1 MKFTSHLRHPIRT
14 KPLRVKLMAT
24 VLVLLVVAMSLI
36 AIASVTALRRYLMAD
51 LDGNLVGVSKQA
63 ADSFNAGHTKFELP
77 PYYYGAIFKNGQWAQ
92 AEGVANLFTNAQL
105 PELPPADEVAER
117 AGEPFTVGSKG
128 EAKRWRVLV
137 TPLSS
142 GQYELVASSQY
153 EVDHAVQRLVTI
165 NLFGGISVLLFAAT
179 IGAELIRRSMRP
191 LSQIEKTASA
201 IAAGDLSQRVPDPE
215 PDNPAP
221 VTEVGSLARSL
232 NTMLAQIETAFTAQA
247 ASEAAAR
254 EAEQSARHSEERM
267 RRFVADASHELRTPL
282 TTIRGFAELYRQGAV
297 TTPQQTA
304 EVVQRIENE
313 ASRMGLLVE
322 DLLLLARLDRER
334 PLKLTPVEL
343 RVLASEAVEAARVVA
358 PDRQIT
364 LVTAPGSGHL
374 VVRGDDARLRQVI
387 GNLVTNALT
396 HTPAGTPVI
405 VRLASEPDEGDT
417 GMAVLEVHDRGPGL
431 SPEQQERVFERFYRA
446 DRARTRR
453 SDGTVSTGLGLAIVA
468 ALVAAHEGVVEVD
481 SQPGV
486 GATFR
491 VRLPLVEIDDDFGDS
506 EEDIDETIDETPAE
520 TDAEIPAETDADGSQ
535 DAAVQK

>member
-1 MKFTSHLRHPIRT
+1 MKFASQLRHPIRT

-24 VLVLLVVAMSLI
+24 VLALLVAAMTLI
-36 AIASVTALRRYLMAD
+36 AVASVTALRRYLMGD
-51 LDGNLVGVSKQA
+51 LDGGLVTLSQSTADHFNKQGGKQ
-63 ADSFNAGHTKFELP
+63 NLP
-77 PYYYGAIFKNGQWAQ
+77 PIYYGTTSYDGEW
-92 AEGVANLFTNAQL
+92 
-105 PELPPADEVAER
+105 LPPENISQYYSDADLPVLPSVDEVKKELD
-117 AGEPFTVGSKG
+117 EPFTVSSKSSP
-128 EAKRWRVLV
+128 KRWRVVATQLEN
-137 TPLSS
+137 
-142 GQYELVASSQY
+142 GQVQLIAQSQY
-153 EVDHAVQRLVTI
+153 DIDHAVQRLITI

-215 PDNPAP
+215 PDNPRP

-254 EAEQSARHSEERM
+254 ESEQTARHSEERM

-297 TTPQQTA
+297 STPEQTA

-313 ASRMGLLVE
+313 AARMGLLVE

-334 PLKLTPVEL
+334 PLKLGPVEL
-343 RVLASEAVEAARVVA
+343 RVLAAEAVEAARVVA
-358 PDRQIT
+358 PDRQVS
-364 LVTAPGSGHL
+364 LVTAPDSGHL

-387 GNLVTNALT
+387 GNLLSNALT

-405 VRLASEPDEGDT
+405 VRLASDPADGPT
-417 GMAVLEVHDRGPGL
+417 GTAIVEIHDRGPGL
-431 SPEQQERVFERFYRA
+431 TPEQQERVFERFYRA
-446 DRARTRR
+446 DPARTRR
-453 SDGTVSTGLGLAIVA
+453 ADGTVSTGLGLAIVA

-491 VRLPLVEIDDDFGDS
+491 VRLPLVETDDWGGT
-506 EEDIDETIDETPAE
+506 DETDPE
-520 TDAEIPAETDADGSQ
+520 
-535 DAAVQK
+535 

>member
-1 MKFTSHLRHPIRT
+1 MKFAPGLRHPVRT

-24 VLVLLVVAMSLI
+24 VLVLLVAAMSLI
-36 AIASVTALRRYLMAD
+36 AIASVTALRRYLLADIDGGLVQVSKTAAQNFNEHGGKQDLPPVYYGTTSLNGRWLPPENIAAYYSDAELPALPSVDDVQDD
-51 LDGNLVGVSKQA
+51 LD
-63 ADSFNAGHTKFELP
+63 
-77 PYYYGAIFKNGQWAQ
+77 
-92 AEGVANLFTNAQL
+92 
-105 PELPPADEVAER
+105 
-117 AGEPFTVGSKG
+117 EPFTVNSKG
-128 EAKRWRVLV
+128 SSKRWRVLA
-137 TPLSS
+137 TKLNN
-142 GQYELVASSQY
+142 GQIQLIGQSQY
-153 EVDHAVQRLVTI
+153 EVDHAVQRLITI

-191 LSQIEKTASA
+191 LSQIEKTASG

-215 PDNPAP
+215 PDNPQP

-232 NTMLAQIETAFTAQA
+232 NTMLAQIEAAFTAQA

-254 EAEQSARHSEERM
+254 QAEQSARHSEERM

-334 PLKLTPVEL
+334 PLKLAPVEL
-343 RVLASEAVEAARVVA
+343 RVLAAEAVEAARVVA

-364 LVTAPGSGHL
+364 LVTAPDSGHL

-387 GNLVTNALT
+387 GNLLTNALT

-405 VRLASEPDEGDT
+405 VRLASDPADGPT
-417 GMAVLEVHDRGPGL
+417 GTAIVEIHDRGPGL
-431 SPEQQERVFERFYRA
+431 TPEQQERVFERFYRA
-446 DRARTRR
+446 DPARTRR
-453 SDGTVSTGLGLAIVA
+453 ADGTVSTGLGLAIVA

-491 VRLPLVEIDDDFGDS
+491 VRLPLVEVDETDVDDEIDDAAPEADS
-506 EEDIDETIDETPAE
+506 GIH
-520 TDAEIPAETDADGSQ
+520 S
-535 DAAVQK
+535 